1 MARGGA
7 FLAIPLHR
15 LRLFTLCVLALHAVA
30 VFDPVSQLESPSE
43 ASHPLVG
50 RSLADAVEP
59 SPEPM
64 QVSSWVDPA
73 AEAEELLS
81 YPVDRGLCDSRDVP
95 CRAGTRRLA
104 AEFPQM
110 LTEEPVFENLQDYG
124 IEFLREAIFNRKRKF
139 IPPEGTIIDYTGG
152 RKLPPAPYK
161 VPESYT
167 NKDGGTTFVTKDVVI
182 RVTSGSFEP
191 THSIVQPGS
200 TVTFSLD
207 TFETVRVKTR
217 ATPEMTNLSFDSDF
231 MNHNFGITS
240 FVFRPAEVGFMH
252 FDNVALAPWE
262 GRFSGT
268 MSVSTYN
275 CSSYTTCTS
284 CLIYTECVWC
294 GGNGTCIERN
304 ATNNLPY
311 DTGVVVSIPYV
322 EVSATRFYSHIRYM
336 EGYVTKTQRFEFDW
350 YPWPPIRT
358 NPRPVD
364 RSQVPT
370 YFEPTESDS
379 CSAYFPSRDAEQC
392 PDYKTPPPVN
402 RVHGKESEDRPSL
415 PDFFACYEHVRATWS
430 VSDVPEPVAWTEWP
444 AEAEAYGADEE
455 EGDSESIV
463 ATALCCSVCSSC
475 ATDLINACN
484 ISCSAGFDA
493 TGLPPGPPAM
503 PAVPAPTPP
512 RPPGMP
518 PGPPA
523 QPTPSENAAV
533 CPPGLIQSGMI
544 ASIAEACHRAS
555 SCSSFQAS
563 AESPCPLD
571 QSTAFSES
579 AVGTSQGAEATPI
592 AVEDSGERRRLE
604 TEYIPLPSL
613 EDAAAEAIR
622 EAVSAAKSGRADWG
636 AVSIVAEAGLLD
648 DLWAARSSNHTHP
661 GRRSENVRRLAEED
675 DDVQVDEW
683 GLVPKWQQNLFKKT
697 KNIDLWAALYQT
709 MREMFGHR
717 CNATMGCDR
726 VRGACLNTSNL
737 PIMGYD
743 QNGTCMC
750 RGLAPRYPDHHE
762 TPPRYPDDY
771 LQPKESHWRYQYWD
785 DEYGPRP
792 QKIPRYPEEF
802 VDPWF
807 TGDECNVAITDK
819 AACVGMGDDAV
830 QCARVRNKLFTCGA
844 VGVADGLPD
853 ECMDMGLDVIEC
865 GAKGYLRGR
874 RDALGVPNEIGRPE
888 QGYASSLCAKCIS
901 RGNAET
907 GEMRP
912 ETAAK
917 TCSRPEALHA
927 CQRMEDATNQR
938 ICNYCTEDTQ
948 GSTLPGGGN
957 LKTCSFFRGTCMG
970 SVEQRIRGVVPPNV
984 KIVGHNEYGGLRYCK
999 KPAPFTM
1006 KEHYLKEEDIVQV
1019 GQSCIDYT
1027 AYFTNWD
1034 FTRQK
1039 NHRRTVKD
1047 ALGLKCKDPNN
1058 ERTCPVSRYCVSED
1072 LCPEDNPD
1080 WTDMN
1085 DIVDAWGINQL
1096 IPLSDQGISGEAA
1109 AAAEA
1114 GTTDELTFT
1123 FETHKK
1129 VLDPQ
1134 TAYLQPT
1141 GPTTGEPFVG
1151 NWPYLWPFL
1160 DPDYLERYTKV
1171 KWSVD
1176 GYVDPP
1182 TVDD

>member
-50 RSLADAVEP
+50 RSLTEAVE
-59 SPEPM
+59 SSTEPM
-64 QVSSWVDPA
+64 QVSSWVDPV

-81 YPVDRGLCDSRDVP
+81 YPVDRSLCDSRDVP

-104 AEFPQM
+104 QEFPQM

-124 IEFLREAIFNRKRKF
+124 IEFLREAMMNRKRKF
-139 IPPEGTIIDYTGG
+139 IPPEGTIIDYSGG

-167 NKDGGTTFVTKDVVI
+167 NSAGGTTFVTKDVVI
-182 RVTSGSFEP
+182 RVTSSSFEP

-217 ATPEMTNLSFDSDF
+217 ATPQMTNLSFDSDF

-311 DTGVVVSIPYV
+311 DTGVVVAIPYV
-322 EVSATRFYSHIRYM
+322 EVSATRSYSHIRYM

-402 RVHGKESEDRPSL
+402 RVPGTESEDRPSL

-512 RPPGMP
+512 GPPGMP

-523 QPTPSENAAV
+523 QPTPSESAAV

-544 ASIAEACHRAS
+544 ASIAEACQRAS

-571 QSTAFSES
+571 QSTAFSEP

-613 EDAAAEAIR
+613 EDAAAKAIR
-622 EAVSAAKSGRADWG
+622 EAVSAARSGRADWG

-661 GRRSENVRRLAEED
+661 RRRSENVRRLAEED

-697 KNIDLWAALYQT
+697 KNIDLWATLYQT

-737 PIMGYD
+737 PIIGYD
-743 QNGTCMC
+743 QNGTCTC
-750 RGLAPRYPDHHE
+750 RGLSPRYREPAQYEDNPE
-762 TPPRYPDDY
+762 
-771 LQPKESHWRYQYWD
+771 RYQYWD
-785 DEYGPRP
+785 DERGPRL
-792 QKIPRYPEEF
+792 QELPRYPEEF

-807 TGDECNVAITDK
+807 TGDECNVPITDK

-853 ECMDMGLDVIEC
+853 ECIDMGLDVIEC

-917 TCSRPEALHA
+917 TCSRPEVLHA

-1019 GQSCIDYT
+1019 GQSCIDHT

-1085 DIVDAWGINQL
+1085 DIVDAWGIDKL

-1114 GTTDELTFT
+1114 GTTDELRFT

-1176 GYVDPP
+1176 DYVDPP
-1182 TVDD
+1182 TIDY